1 MATVGRSQSMPKLG
15 RSPSRPGRPSTGPS
29 WPKRPAGSAHGRTQ
43 KDGSGAGLQKTG
55 SFSRLQKSDSF
66 AHVPQAVRL
75 EFYRYSTPLKGPMG
89 RMNVH
94 QVSKNF
100 KFYGYVE
107 ELECRSVTVEQVLQI
122 KNYAVGNCYAWSIPA
137 STLNFYHI
145 HEWMVRPATRELNSA
160 MMEHLSERKLL
171 PNWFISHYWGEH
183 LEKFLE
189 GVRQHLA
196 VRGLSGRTGYWL
208 GAFATRHTDFTDTGT
223 FSPHVWSK
231 VAEAAHFRLLLVLNS
246 TDLKNP
252 APALA
257 RSWCAFECAL
267 CLDCTAL
274 SMDVASV
281 RAQDVQVLT
290 CGLTSS
296 EICSSKYCPGVGLHL
311 KQRREVSFPVEVA
324 EAPLRFA
331 LEKTEASK
339 EEDREK
345 LLRSLAVPEGEEEEV
360 ETYQRMTRRLRSMLL
375 LVFWPFMLCNASS
388 EKKQLLSDMAKAIQG
403 DYWRKS
409 LTLNLGGCDFSKKEI
424 LQLALNSLP
433 PNLEWLKLD
442 FQFSKLED
450 LSLPSL
456 ARVLPPNLHTLFF
469 NAAGCGIT
477 DRGVFSFLGKLPQG
491 VTKVTMR
498 LQHTKVSPGLLELSK
513 DGPTAL
519 QKWAKLSYS
528 ERADAL
534 KEKLEV
540 LERKKN
546 PLAAPHPS
554 QVNRK
559 MALESLALL
568 PPQAIAEHVRHNDV
582 NCT

>member
-1 MATVGRSQSMPKLG
+1 MQ
-15 RSPSRPGRPSTGPS
+15 
-29 WPKRPAGSAHGRTQ
+29 
-43 KDGSGAGLQKTG
+43 
-55 SFSRLQKSDSF
+55 
-66 AHVPQAVRL
+66 
-75 EFYRYSTPLKGPMG
+75 
-89 RMNVH
+89 
-94 QVSKNF
+94 
-100 KFYGYVE
+100 
-107 ELECRSVTVEQVLQI
+107 
-122 KNYAVGNCYAWSIPA
+122 
-137 STLNFYHI
+137 
-145 HEWMVRPATRELNSA
+145 
-160 MMEHLSERKLL
+160 
-171 PNWFISHYWGEH
+171 
-183 LEKFLE
+183 
-189 GVRQHLA
+189 
-196 VRGLSGRTGYWL
+196 
-208 GAFATRHTDFTDTGT
+208 
-223 FSPHVWSK
+223 
-231 VAEAAHFRLLLVLNS
+231 
-246 TDLKNP
+246 
-252 APALA
+252 
-257 RSWCAFECAL
+257 
-267 CLDCTAL
+267 
-274 SMDVASV
+274 
-281 RAQDVQVLT
+281 
-290 CGLTSS
+290 
-296 EICSSKYCPGVGLHL
+296 
-311 KQRREVSFPVEVA
+311 
-324 EAPLRFA
+324 
-331 LEKTEASK
+331 
-339 EEDREK
+339 EDREK

-360 ETYQRMTRRLRSMLL
+360 ETYQRMTSGLFGAEIGLR
-375 LVFWPFMLCNASS
+375 
-388 EKKQLLSDMAKAIQG
+388 QLLSDMAKAIQG

-534 KEKLEV
+534 KEKLE
-540 LERKKN
+540 N

-568 PPQAIAEHVRHNDV
+568 PPQAIAEHVRQQVQAELDKLVLENDQRRSPTGTV
-582 NCT
+582 APATPSPS